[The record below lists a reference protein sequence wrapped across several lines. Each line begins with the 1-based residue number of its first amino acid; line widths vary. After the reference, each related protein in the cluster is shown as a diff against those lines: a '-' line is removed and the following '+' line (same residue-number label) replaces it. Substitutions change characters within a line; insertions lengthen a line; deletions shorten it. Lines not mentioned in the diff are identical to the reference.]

1 MLNTPMGEIEIC
13 IDGIAVAYK
22 EHPLSFDRT
31 CPDLSGRYK
40 IVIDFVPDGAQ
51 HCITCLIKPHIP
63 SDRDCIESGE
73 RLECKGFYS
82 ETAKVSIGME
92 GDAGYG
98 GMKHV
103 SGYDYDNGYLDNGV
117 QYVILPFTKTQRY
130 VFGIAWIEGLDE
142 TREVQT
148 WFGADVT
155 MM

>member
-1 MLNTPMGEIEIC
+1 MLNTPLGEIEIY

-51 HCITCLIKPHIP
+51 HCIACLIKPHIP
-63 SDRDCIESGE
+63 SDRDCVESGE

-92 GDAGYG
+92 GDIE
-98 GMKHV
+98 
-103 SGYDYDNGYLDNGV
+103 YDYDNGYLDNGV
-117 QYVILPFTKTQRY
+117 QYVILPLTKTQRY
-130 VFGIAWIEGLDE
+130 VFGIAWIENFDE
-142 TREVQT
+142 AREVQT
-148 WFGADVT
+148 WFGADPT